1 MPTKME
7 ISETECLKLSKVLDQ
22 ASIPVKNPRP
32 CARRHSA
39 STRSPARARRPRR
52 ASLPKFSQDSCK
64 EYIAKNDKIKDA
76 WAGASQK
83 DRLRRNHTQLQRR
96 LTSSRQ

>member
-1 MPTKME
+1 MPSKME
-7 ISETECLKLSKVLDQ
+7 ISETECLKLSKLLDQ
-22 ASIPVKNPRP
+22 ASIP
-32 CARRHSA
+32 
-39 STRSPARARRPRR
+39 
-52 ASLPKFSQDSCK
+52 DSCK

-96 LTSSRQ
+96 LTSSRSQQRRPTKPIIAKSS

>member
-1 MPTKME
+1 MPE
-7 ISETECLKLSKVLDQ
+7 AQQ
-22 ASIPVKNPRP
+22 AARPGVDPRAFPRP
-32 CARRHSA
+32 CARA
-39 STRSPARARRPRR
+39 ARR
-52 ASLPKFSQDSCK
+52 ASYLKKTLQDSCK

>member
-1 MPTKME
+1 MPSKME
-7 ISETECLKLSKVLDQ
+7 ISETECLKLSKLLDQ

-32 CARRHSA
+32 GAR
-39 STRSPARARRPRR
+39 RRPRIAAQR
-52 ASLPKFSQDSCK
+52 ARAAPATRARPRRSQDSCK

-96 LTSSRQ
+96 LTTSRQ

>member
-1 MPTKME
+1 MFPQP
-7 ISETECLKLSKVLDQ
+7 S
-22 ASIPVKNPRP
+22 ARA
-32 CARRHSA
+32 ARRGG
-39 STRSPARARRPRR
+39 
-52 ASLPKFSQDSCK
+52 PKKRSQDSCK

-96 LTSSRQ
+96 LTSSSQ